1 MCVVAR
7 AVCREWTNVASEFIQ
22 SRPLVVTDFLE
33 GRDVGEKSR
42 WLPRYCPKSAL
53 VEGDR
58 EDIGSVKG
66 SDFFQLPNAGWTNR
80 WTGSGRDGP

>member
-7 AVCREWTNVASEFIQ
+7 AVRREWTNVASQFIQ
-22 SRPLVVTDFLE
+22 SRPLVVTDSLE
-33 GRDVGEKSR
+33 GRDVGEKSC
-42 WLPRYCPKSAL
+42 WLPGYCSKFAL

-66 SDFFQLPNAGWTNR
+66 SDFFQLPNAGRTNR